1 MPENPSAQISLA
13 IDINIGTTGLPAPFQ
28 GTYEGLVTEENS
40 VYVQEESHEEPH
52 QLM

>member
-1 MPENPSAQISLA
+1 MPENASAQISLPA
-13 IDINIGTTGLPAPFQ
+13 IDTGTTGLPAPFQ